1 MFLILT
7 LFFPHLNQRAT
18 GVLKSPSLAS
28 LTSLRSGVGSKPG
41 TCHSKRKQSL
51 LSAAAS
57 QARLGWGHSGMVMSI
72 L

>member
-28 LTSLRSGVGSKPG
+28 LTSLRSGEG
-41 TCHSKRKQSL
+41 
-51 LSAAAS
+51 
-57 QARLGWGHSGMVMSI
+57 LGWGQSRERAIQNANRACSPPPLRKLG
-72 L
+72 